1 MQSLKPVE
9 SGQDG
14 ETMWVINKVSVERV
28 VREKKEP
35 CGAKQDL
42 SKESADRACLAPLT
56 PGNHASCGQRRSAA
70 LASSHPPAVSDRLN
84 NFRRTWQPAVARLR
98 LG

>member
-14 ETMWVINKVSVERV
+14 ETEWVINKVSVERV

-42 SKESADRACLAPLT
+42 RKASADRAWLA
-56 PGNHASCGQRRSAA
+56 A
-70 LASSHPPAVSDRLN
+70 
-84 NFRRTWQPAVARLR
+84 
-98 LG
+98 